1 MDTKKIEEYFVMN
14 LSLREIERLTGIN
27 RKKISSYL
35 KSKGFSVKKHIP
47 NNSPEKE
54 EIYLEAEKYFL
65 DGEGIKSISKRM
77 NFSPIYFSRWLEQRG
92 TKEPRAFNKDKQ
104 IKLNNAVELVQNGI
118 PRTKVARIVKINDN
132 ELVNHL
138 KNEGVE
144 VKNGT
149 YNHNINS
156 FELIDTEEKA
166 YWLGFIYA
174 DGYVTNSDRFN
185 LEISLKRSDKDHLD
199 KFLSFLMSDAK
210 VSDKTIYLGGKEY
223 LASRILIHSKKLV
236 EDLISKG
243 CVPRKSLI
251 LTFPN
256 ENILPQSLVRH
267 FIRGYFDGDGSIQVK
282 YKSACIEI
290 LGTKN
295 FLAEI
300 AKRYDIPLKLRTH
313 GQAWGLHFGKKI
325 YTKKFIEDIYIN
337 NSISLD
343 RKEMSGKK
351 FLKLN
356 EEHLK
361 SIDGTPNEGKLSC
374 SV

>member
-1 MDTKKIEEYFVMN
+1 MDTNKIEEYFNMN
-14 LSLREIERLTGIN
+14 LSLREIERLTGVN

-35 KSKGFSVKKHIP
+35 KNKGFSVKSPIP

-54 EIYLEAEKYFL
+54 AIYLEAEKAYL

-77 NFSPIYFSRWLEQRG
+77 NFSPVYFSRWLEQRG
-92 TKEPRAFNKDKQ
+92 RKKPRKLNKEKQ
-104 IKLNNAVELVQNGI
+104 IKLNTAVQLVQEGI
-118 PRTKVARIVKINDN
+118 ARTKVARIVKINDN

-144 VKNGT
+144 VKNGI
-149 YNHNINS
+149 YNHNIS
-156 FELIDTEEKA
+156 VFEQIDTEEKA

-174 DGYVTNSDRFN
+174 DGYVTNSDRFA
-185 LEISLKRSDKDHLD
+185 LEISLKKSDKNHLA
-199 KFLSFLMSDAK
+199 KFRSFLMSDAK
-210 VSDKTIYLGGKEY
+210 ISDKTIYLRGKEY
-223 LASRILIHSKKLV
+223 QASRIIIHSKKIV

-251 LTFPN
+251 LTFPTAD
-256 ENILPQSLVRH
+256 ILPHTLVRH
-267 FIRGYFDGDGSIQVK
+267 FIRGYFDGDGSIQVI
-282 YKSACIEI
+282 YKSANIEV
-290 LGTKN
+290 LGTKT
-295 FLAEI
+295 FLSEI
-300 AKRYDIPLKLRTH
+300 ANKYDIPLELRGH
-313 GQAWGLHFGKKI
+313 GQTWGLHFGKKI
-325 YTKKFIEDIYIN
+325 YTIRFILDIYTN
-337 NSISLD
+337 QSIALD
-343 RKEMSGKK
+343 RKEMSAMK